1 MQYFDRHIAKC
12 VANNLIIVRY
22 SYLHVANHK
31 KQSVL
36 PFFWHLLAKTTHK
49 FSAPSSKSKSVQ
61 IFSPHFDGSSSSVCI
76 TWSPL
81 RLKSFSADQQPPHNY
96 YQPNKPERGTRSITM
111 VNTKASRHLNGPY
124 FYSHYEGGGQ
134 KRWQNLS
141 RFGHISSRLRANQCC
156 KEIDLSSFT
165 PLDGATE
172 GSNGKKV

>member
-1 MQYFDRHIAKC
+1 MFP
-12 VANNLIIVRY
+12 II
-22 SYLHVANHK
+22 K

-49 FSAPSSKSKSVQ
+49 FSAASSKSKSVQ
-61 IFSPHFDGSSSSVCI
+61 IFSPHFDGSSSCVCI

-81 RLKSFSADQQPPHNY
+81 RLKSFSAGQQPPHNY

-172 GSNGKKV
+172 GSNGKKIFFKCKNFKNKTKN

>member
-1 MQYFDRHIAKC
+1 M
-12 VANNLIIVRY
+12 
-22 SYLHVANHK
+22 
-31 KQSVL
+31 
-36 PFFWHLLAKTTHK
+36 LAKTTHK
-49 FSAPSSKSKSVQ
+49 FTAPSSQ
-61 IFSPHFDGSSSSVCI
+61 ILIGSIFLSHIFMVKPPRLCSSVCI

-81 RLKSFSADQQPPHNY
+81 RLKSFSAGQQPPHNY

-172 GSNGKKV
+172 GSNGIKMNCEHFKQNKNYKFGKQI